1 MDAILNFLGYGFI
14 LVIIFGIILFFIV
27 WKMMDDIPIDD
38 DADLSDIDYLA
49 AEGWNLIYKAE
60 DNDYYMLAQVFQS
73 DKCNTY
79 RTILTNTAG
88 QNSIEDDSEYDSLD
102 DAKEAADAWVE
113 YYVSEENQG
122 FEHIDNLAVINNE
135 YS

>member
-14 LVIIFGIILFFIV
+14 LVIIFGIFLFFIV
-27 WKMMDDIPIDD
+27 WKMMDDIPIGD
-38 DADLSDIDYLA
+38 DADLSDIDSLA

-79 RTILTNTAG
+79 RTILTNTAA

-113 YYVSEENQG
+113 YYVSEE
-122 FEHIDNLAVINNE
+122 D
-135 YS
+135 

>member
-1 MDAILNFLGYGFI
+1 MDTILNFLGYGLI
-14 LVIIFGIILFFIV
+14 LVLIYFIIIFVSAWKIV
-27 WKMMDDIPIDD
+27 IDD
-38 DADLSDIDYLA
+38 LPLGEDSDIADIDSMA
-49 AEGWNLIYKAE
+49 AEGWNLIYTAE
-60 DNDYYMLAQVFQS
+60 DHDYYMLAQVFQS

-113 YYVSEENQG
+113 YYVSEE
-122 FEHIDNLAVINNE
+122 D
-135 YS
+135 